1 MPRDELKC
9 FLRQGKIAR
18 IDVSKI
24 LDGNACVRGQSIKV
38 CFFVEDAPLDQD
50 PVSGNAD
57 LARVAFRRGQQRSW
71 KHAAQAI
78 QLDSRPYS
86 ARCGW
91 VVARLLKAHTACER
105 GFKTPGR
112 VRQSAETRLRIPAKL
127 PCPPSHGH
135 LTATPRYNGTRIR
148 PRMVYKTRTRNPH
161 MMQPQMVSS
170 FNNRLRNLAFAA
182 ASAVWC
188 VASAASP
195 VQAQGAPAVAPQ
207 PASPPVIVP
216 QPAAPQAVP
225 GFWDPR
231 RRPDRPDLSR
241 LTVIRFLTETDYPP
255 FNFTG
260 PDGNPAGF
268 NVDLARMICEE
279 IKVACTI
286 QMRRFETLVD
296 AINGNRGDAII
307 ASLAVTPQLRA
318 KLDFS
323 DPYYRAPARFVS
335 RRDAVMA
342 EVRPE
347 YLEGKKVGAIAG
359 SSHEAYLKTLFTDA
373 QLVSFPNDEALRLAL
388 RRGEVDFI
396 FGDAIS
402 LAFWVNGTDSVDCC
416 AFSGGPFT
424 ESRYFGEGVGIG
436 VKRGNDLLRQA
447 LNWAMF
453 RLWEKGRYTDLWL
466 RYFSVSPF

>member
-1 MPRDELKC
+1 
-9 FLRQGKIAR
+9 
-18 IDVSKI
+18 
-24 LDGNACVRGQSIKV
+24 
-38 CFFVEDAPLDQD
+38 
-50 PVSGNAD
+50 
-57 LARVAFRRGQQRSW
+57 
-71 KHAAQAI
+71 
-78 QLDSRPYS
+78 
-86 ARCGW
+86 
-91 VVARLLKAHTACER
+91 
-105 GFKTPGR
+105 
-112 VRQSAETRLRIPAKL
+112 
-127 PCPPSHGH
+127 
-135 LTATPRYNGTRIR
+135 
-148 PRMVYKTRTRNPH
+148 MVYKTRHAEP
-161 MMQPQMVSS
+161 MQPQMAFS
-170 FNNRLRNLAFAA
+170 FNIRLRDAAIATVVSVFWLAAMWAA
-182 ASAVWC
+182 FPMSLAW
-188 VASAASP
+188 
-195 VQAQGAPAVAPQ
+195 AQGAPAATPQ
-207 PASPPVIVP
+207 PAPSPAVIP

-231 RRPDRPDLSR
+231 RRPDRPDLAR

-373 QLVSFPNDEALRLAL
+373 QLVSFPNDDALRLAL

-402 LAFWVNGTDSVDCC
+402 LAFWINGTDSADCC